1 MLQLK
6 GKRDKIRSANIYI
19 IFHIHIIKFVAFL
32 APQKLLFVYKKKK
45 AEDVLHPLAC
55 IVETNVSSNFSS
67 CLFEFKIS
75 AGSNNI
81 RNTGSLSMYE
91 LCPSKKVRFRLPN
104 SLPIVQ

>member
-45 AEDVLHPLAC
+45 AEVC
-55 IVETNVSSNFSS
+55 TSSIGLYSWN
-67 CLFEFKIS
+67 
-75 AGSNNI
+75 
-81 RNTGSLSMYE
+81 
-91 LCPSKKVRFRLPN
+91 
-104 SLPIVQ
+104 